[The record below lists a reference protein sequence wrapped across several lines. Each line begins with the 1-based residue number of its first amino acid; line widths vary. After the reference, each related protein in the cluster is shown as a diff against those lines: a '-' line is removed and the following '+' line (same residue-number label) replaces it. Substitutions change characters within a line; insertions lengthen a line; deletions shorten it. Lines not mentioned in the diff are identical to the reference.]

1 MLSTLAALSALSLGL
16 AAGPASGPQAASS
29 ASPQASPQA
38 MPAPQTMPAPTRP
51 AEPQPQEEAP
61 PQPEPPRLEDRIP
74 PVSAEAFSK
83 AGKVEIT
90 LGLGLSLDDAFIEK
104 FIPQL
109 SIGYHFDDA
118 FYLGLRGGYA
128 FDVGAGHVEACNDAN
143 TSCGSPTASQLKQLP
158 GNFTALGALQFAWSP
173 IYGKLNFFGEKVLHF
188 DTALLIDGGVLFL
201 GKQVGSS
208 NARTAPEFSP
218 GLGQR
223 FFFTRAFAIAFE
235 LRDML
240 YASGG
245 VQNQLIFD
253 VGFTF
258 LL

>member
-1 MLSTLAALSALSLGL
+1 MLATVAALGALALGL
-16 AAGPASGPQAASS
+16 SGT
-29 ASPQASPQA
+29 
-38 MPAPQTMPAPTRP
+38 PAPAVTPAVAATTPATMPAPTRA
-51 AEPQPQEEAP
+51 AEPQQQEEP
-61 PQPEPPRLEDRIP
+61 PPLPEPPKLEDRIP

-83 AGKVEIT
+83 AGTVEIT

-104 FIPQL
+104 LIPEL

-128 FDVGAGHVEACNDAN
+128 FDFGAGHVEACDDTGAN
-143 TSCGSPTASQLKQLP
+143 CGAPSASQVKQLP
-158 GNFTALGALQFAWSP
+158 GNFTAFGALQFAWSP

-188 DTALLIDGGVLFL
+188 DTAFLLDGGVLFL
-201 GKQVGSS
+201 GYQVGST
-208 NARTAPEFSP
+208 NGRKAPEISP

-245 VQNQLIFD
+245 VQNQLLFN

>member
-1 MLSTLAALSALSLGL
+1 MLTTLVTSIALALAA
-16 AAGPASGPQAASS
+16 
-29 ASPQASPQA
+29 SPS
-38 MPAPQTMPAPTRP
+38 MPAPTQSSAPVPNAPAPVASAPQRP
-51 AEPQPQEEAP
+51 AEAQPQEEAP
-61 PQPEPPRLEDRIP
+61 PQPEPPKLEDRIP
-74 PVSAEAFSK
+74 PVSAQAFTK

-104 FIPQL
+104 LIPEL

-128 FDVGAGHVEACNDAN
+128 FDFNAGHVDACDQTGAN
-143 TSCGSPTASQLKQLP
+143 CGSPTASQVKQLP

-188 DTALLIDGGVLFL
+188 DTAFLIDGGVLFL
-201 GKQVGSS
+201 GRQVGST
-208 NARTAPEFSP
+208 NGRTAPEVSP
-218 GLGQR
+218 GLGER
-223 FFFTRAFAIAFE
+223 FFFTSAFALAFE
-235 LRDML
+235 LRDMI

-245 VQNQLIFD
+245 VQNEIMFHFGL
-253 VGFTF
+253 TF

>member
-1 MLSTLAALSALSLGL
+1 MLATLVWSTLTLGLSAG
-16 AAGPASGPQAASS
+16 APPPPQAA
-29 ASPQASPQA
+29 
-38 MPAPQTMPAPTRP
+38 PAPRP
-51 AEPQPQEEAP
+51 AEAQQTEEAP
-61 PQPEPPRLEDRIP
+61 PQSEPPKLEDRIP
-74 PVSAEAFSK
+74 PVSAQSFTK

-90 LGLGLSLDDAFIEK
+90 LGVGLSLDDAFLEK
-104 FIPQL
+104 FIPEL
-109 SIGYHFDDA
+109 SIGYHFDDD

-128 FDVGAGHVEACNDAN
+128 FDVNAGHVQACD
-143 TSCGSPTASQLKQLP
+143 TSGTNCGAPSSSQLKELP
-158 GNFTALGALQFAWSP
+158 GDFTALGELEFAWSP

-188 DTALLIDGGVLFL
+188 DTALIVSGGALFL
-201 GKQVGSS
+201 GVQEGST
-208 NARTAPEFSP
+208 NGRIAPEFSP

-223 FFFTRAFAIAFE
+223 FFFTQYFALAFE

-245 VQNQLIFD
+245 VQNQLLFH